1 MVASRD
7 QLKIFQGDKN
17 PPPPPKK
24 NLHMF
29 NNLKRLLDLK
39 IEDAGFLEC
48 EVMEKIREN
57 GTVIRNDLVA
67 KLPVPIKIRGGF
79 ISMLRN

>member
-1 MVASRD
+1 
-7 QLKIFQGDKN
+7 
-17 PPPPPKK
+17 
-24 NLHMF
+24 MF
-29 NNLKRLLDLK
+29 NNLKCLLDLK

-57 GTVIRNDLVA
+57 GTVITNDFLE

-79 ISMLRN
+79 HLSQC

>member
-1 MVASRD
+1 
-7 QLKIFQGDKN
+7 
-17 PPPPPKK
+17 
-24 NLHMF
+24 MF
-29 NNLKRLLDLK
+29 NNLKCLLDLK

-79 ISMLRN
+79 HLSQC